1 MESSGFDPVALAMAV
16 LSCAHSKSVGAF
28 VSTSHAVEELRIL
41 SGDFTSTDESA
52 ANAIS
57 QVAVAM
63 GCTVLFDEQSG
74 ADTLNLRESARSAT

>member
-1 MESSGFDPVALAMAV
+1 MAVESSGFDPATVAIAV

-28 VSTSHAVEELRIL
+28 VSTSQAVEELRIL
-41 SGDFTSTDESA
+41 SGDFTSTDEDA

-57 QVAVAM
+57 QVAVTM

-74 ADTLNLRESARSAT
+74 SDKLRLP